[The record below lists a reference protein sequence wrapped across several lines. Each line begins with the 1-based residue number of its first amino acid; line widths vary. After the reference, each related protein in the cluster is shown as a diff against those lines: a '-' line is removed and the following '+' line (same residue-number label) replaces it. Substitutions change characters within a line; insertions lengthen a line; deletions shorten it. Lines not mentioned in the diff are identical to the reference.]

1 MRQLMTVLTVMLL
14 AASAIAG
21 RLRVFDD
28 GDGTV
33 TVQKDRTLN
42 DDTVAP
48 RRNEITFGTW
58 EYRGVTHYKRLP
70 LNYTNHLSIDASYRV
85 ATDEGITEASQK
97 IKDVIAAKQA
107 AEMEVFLATELPEA
121 PELGAY
127 SNVVIRV
134 ENMIDWFRKQG
145 LDLQR
150 PIKPTRATLL
160 ISEWIQAQE
169 DAGNADL
176 ASRGQTYSVSL
187 LSALLQFD
195 EVGVTIE
202 QVNAAYEYL
211 KATGRYPDR
220 WEVGP

>member
-1 MRQLMTVLTVMLL
+1 MKRLILT
-14 AASAIAG
+14 AALIGMVTAAQAKPAWFIMPG
-21 RLRVFDD
+21 RH
-28 GDGTV
+28 DGTV
-33 TVQKDRTLN
+33 RVVYEPSWNTPQNKPQQIAKLFEK
-42 DDTVAP
+42 P
-48 RRNEITFGTW
+48 G
-58 EYRGVTHYKRLP
+58 EY
-70 LNYTNHLSIDASYRV
+70 DAIAKQYRV
-85 ATDEGITEASQK
+85 WDADAKRVTEASQAL
-97 IKDVIAAKQA
+97 KDQIAAAEQA
-107 AEMEVFLATELPEA
+107 AQAAQMEVFLATELPEA